1 MPFQAKPTPAEV
13 DRFVRWLGA
22 NEYVPTTQQQYRSVL
37 RRFHEWLAER
47 DPHAATTAD
56 LEDFVL
62 DVYGHLGY
70 ASKKNAQVAL
80 RTYYGWLQRRGHVPS
95 NPADDLTWPRKRRK
109 RPTFY
114 HPEQV
119 AALLRGFQHPGDE
132 LLARVLARHGQR
144 LTPTITLRWG
154 QVDFGNACI
163 RYAPAKGSAI
173 TMPLDLDTGKRLRAW
188 KALAKDTAPEGWVF
202 PGRAGRHRNPDA
214 FRDALQAA
222 CREAGVPYRG
232 VHELRRTL
240 TTTLLQMGEPLHR
253 VSRQVLGHASVTT
266 TAEHYAGVDDDDVG
280 GAIRRLPY

>member
-1 MPFQAKPTPAEV
+1 MPFQAKPTPKSVE
-13 DRFVRWLGA
+13 RFVHWLRA
-22 NEYVPTTQQQYRSVL
+22 NEYVPATQQQYRSVL
-37 RRFHEWLAER
+37 RRYHDWLGDR
-47 DPHAATTAD
+47 DELAVTTAD

-70 ASKKNAQVAL
+70 SSKKNAQVAL
-80 RTYYGWLQRRGHVPS
+80 RTYYGWLRRRKLVPS

-119 AALLRGFQHPGDE
+119 AAILRSFQAPGDE

-154 QVDFGNACI
+154 QVDFCHAVI

-173 TMPLDLDTGKRLRAW
+173 TMPLDLDTAKRLRAW
-188 KALAKDTAPEGWVF
+188 KALAKDGRPDAWVF
-202 PGRAGRHRNPDA
+202 PGRAGRHRNQDA
-214 FRDALQAA
+214 FRDALHAA

-253 VSRQVLGHASVTT
+253 VSQQVLGHANVATT
-266 TAEHYAGVDDDDVG
+266 VEHYAGVDDDDVG
-280 GAIRRLPY
+280 AAIRRLPY